1 MNAQTPTRPGTSA
14 QGTDAY
20 TARLHRAQAAM
31 HAHGLD
37 YLFVGPSADL
47 LYLTGL
53 DRSISERL
61 LLLIVPQDGPA
72 HLVLPAFE
80 AGGIGTLPEMVHLAP
95 WEEHEDPVARAAQL
109 LETPGGGGEGCTV
122 AVGDRLAAGFL
133 LRLQAALPRAAF
145 THADTILPPLR
156 LIKDAAEI
164 ALLREAGA
172 RADAAFAEFR
182 RLPFVGRSERAMA
195 IQIAEILRRHELVV
209 EWGPIVGSGPNGA
222 APHHSA
228 GDRVIEEG
236 DLIVLDFGGRYRGYN
251 ADMTRTVT
259 AGRLPE
265 DEARA
270 VHEHVRVAQEAAVR
284 AARPGLAAAALDRV
298 ARDHLATTGYGAYFT
313 HRLGHGLGLDAH
325 EHPYIVTGNEQTLQ
339 PGMVFSVE
347 PGLYLPGR
355 FGVRIEDIV
364 VLTETGAE
372 RLNHSPRE
380 LLLVE

>member
-1 MNAQTPTRPGTSA
+1 MNAQATTGTGTPADPTE
-14 QGTDAY
+14 AY
-20 TARLHRAQAAM
+20 AARLQRAQAAM

-53 DRSISERL
+53 DRYISERL

-72 HLVLPAFE
+72 QLVLPAFE
-80 AGGIGTLPEMVHLAP
+80 AGGVGPLPGAIHLAP
-95 WEEHEDPVARAAQL
+95 WEEHEDPVALAARLMQ
-109 LETPGGGGEGCTV
+109 TPGGGAGCTV

-133 LRLQAALPRAAF
+133 LRLQAALPRATF
-145 THADTILPPLR
+145 THANAILPPLR

-172 RADAAFAEFR
+172 RADAAFTEFR
-182 RLPFVGRSERAMA
+182 HLPFIGRTERVVA
-195 IQIAEILRRHELVV
+195 IQIAEVLRRHELVV

-222 APHHSA
+222 SPHHTA
-228 GDRVIEEG
+228 GDRVIEAG
-236 DLIVLDFGGRYRGYN
+236 DLIVLDFGGRYRGYQ
-251 ADMTRTVT
+251 ADMTRTVA
-259 AGRLPE
+259 AGQLPE
-265 DEARA
+265 DEAHA
-270 VHEHVRVAQEAAVR
+270 VHEQVRLAQEAAVQ

-298 ARDHLATTGYGAYFT
+298 ARDQLAATGYGAYFT

-325 EHPYIVTGNEQTLQ
+325 EHPYIVTGNSQTLQ
-339 PGMVFSVE
+339 PGMVFSIE

-372 RLNHSPRE
+372 RLNNSPHE